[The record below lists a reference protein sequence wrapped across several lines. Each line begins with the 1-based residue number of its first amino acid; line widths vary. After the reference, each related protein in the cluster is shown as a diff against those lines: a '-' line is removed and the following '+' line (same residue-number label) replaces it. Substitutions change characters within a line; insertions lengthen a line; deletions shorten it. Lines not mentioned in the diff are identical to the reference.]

1 MKLEIFNKVLRTR
14 MEMIRAYNFVQ
25 YTDEFNG
32 PGSFTITIPT
42 TEESIKYLN
51 EDNFILF
58 EDGIVG
64 VIRYFGYSR
73 DDRTTIQIKGYLT
86 NGILNRR
93 SFLLTSKYYDTLS
106 NVSRQMVED
115 LIISPEDVVRRID
128 FIKLSELEQYTPES
142 DKVRVQ
148 ATGDKLGEF
157 ITKTFLPYG
166 FGYELYPKIE
176 NYNAET
182 DTLSNLSYLEY
193 RVLKPKDRTIGNEDG
208 NSPVVFSFELNNL
221 SKLDYE
227 SDSTNYCS
235 IAIVASEGEGQERKV
250 IEVGE
255 SEKTGFDRIELY
267 VDARDLQS
275 ENSDGTTIT
284 DEELEQL
291 MKQRGLEKLTENKR
305 FISFDGTITEGN
317 ISYKYKED
325 FYKGDYVSIID
336 KELNRVFDIQISA
349 VTKSISNGVEYL
361 DIEFGYDKL
370 KINKIFKNKVGVL

>member
-42 TEESIKYLN
+42 TEKSIKYLN

-58 EDGIVG
+58 EDGVVG
-64 VIRYFGYSR
+64 VIRYFSYSR
-73 DDRTTIQIKGYLT
+73 DDTTTIQIKGYLT

-115 LIISPEDVVRRID
+115 LIISPEDVVRRIN
-128 FIKLSELEQYTPES
+128 FIKLSELEQYIPES

-208 NSPVVFSFELNNL
+208 NTPVVFSFELNNL

-235 IAIVASEGEGQERKV
+235 IAIVASEGEGQERKI
-250 IEVGE
+250 IEIGE
-255 SEKTGFDRIELY
+255 SERTGFDRIELY

-284 DEELEQL
+284 NEELEQL

-325 FYKGDYVSIID
+325 FYKGDYVSVID